1 MSTLIA
7 YVGRNIVITASH
19 AKYDMTSD
27 SLETGGEG
35 LNVKYSTLNLSASHI
50 EAANPK
56 GPLMAGLL
64 GTWFEAGIIQPV
76 NSTKAC
82 R

>member
-27 SLETGGEG
+27 SLETGGED
-35 LNVKYSTLNLSASHI
+35 LIVIHCTLKSLSASHI
-50 EAANPK
+50 EAANRK

-64 GTWFEAGIIQPV
+64 ET
-76 NSTKAC
+76 
-82 R
+82 

>member
-1 MSTLIA
+1 
-7 YVGRNIVITASH
+7 
-19 AKYDMTSD
+19 MTSD

-35 LNVKYSTLNLSASHI
+35 LIVKYSTLNLSASHI

-56 GPLMAGLL
+56 GPLMAWLL
-64 GTWFEAGIIQPV
+64 GAWFEAGIIQPV